1 MAAATR
7 VSPSAMSSSRNFSS
21 MSKSSRGIRS
31 SSSASSFRLMVSS
44 SFNLNALTFSSVAA
58 FAAATSGI
66 SPSSAAATATTS
78 DSVSSVSA
86 SASAGFWSLKTGSSG
101 SSRGSSGRGPE
112 ACVRPFALAFSAAA
126 YNASST
132 FTSGNE
138 SGALKTITAPSPPA
152 VTSLPPG
159 ATTTATAPPLC
170 ESCAASSEVT
180 QSLLQ
185 IETLPS
191 AFATAMASPAAMS
204 PPPIALPTPPGLLQ
218 SGLSVSVEPEV
229 GSAYARTER
238 SDAIPANLPLP
249 PDPAMATRGSS
260 SFTDRTEGASG
271 TVHSFAELPAGAPV
285 AGGVTTAIVAFGP
298 ATRSWSS
305 EVQHAATARPKLI
318 GNATRPTTLALLTP
332 VSAFLA
338 TSMNQHPSFSSPATA
353 TWDPDGDTAK
363 ASGADFVSLTR
374 SKSFGWCVTPPGHW
388 YTRVTPPADATA
400 KTSQPCSSEPA
411 EHAACARPPAS
422 IVHAHSPVVRS
433 QPRTVPS
440 TPHVAAPSARATAP
454 IAEPEWC
461 VPIFSAA
468 PNDAD
473 EDVKSEETF
482 SVLVSS
488 AVSPSLTPS
497 STLTR

>member
-1 MAAATR
+1 M
-7 VSPSAMSSSRNFSS
+7 
-21 MSKSSRGIRS
+21 
-31 SSSASSFRLMVSS
+31 
-44 SFNLNALTFSSVAA
+44 
-58 FAAATSGI
+58 
-66 SPSSAAATATTS
+66 
-78 DSVSSVSA
+78 
-86 SASAGFWSLKTGSSG
+86 
-101 SSRGSSGRGPE
+101 
-112 ACVRPFALAFSAAA
+112 RPFALAFSAAA
-126 YNASST
+126 TNASST

-138 SGALKTITAPSPPA
+138 EAFLKTITAPSPPV

-159 ATTTATAPPLC
+159 AATTATAPPLC

-180 QSLLQ
+180 QSLLH

-191 AFATAMASPAAMS
+191 AFATAIASPAAMS

-249 PDPAMATRGSS
+249 PDPVMATRGSS

-271 TVHSFAELPAGAPV
+271 TVHSFAESPAGAPV

-338 TSMNQHPSFSSPATA
+338 TSMNQHPSFSSPAIA

-400 KTSQPCSSEPA
+400 RTSQPSSSEPA
-411 EHAACARPPAS
+411 EHAACADPPAS

-473 EDVKSEETF
+473 EDVESEETF
-482 SVLVSS
+482 SVLESS
-488 AVSPSLTPS
+488 VLVSPSLTPS